1 MVLGQPDRLLN
12 TPRPRFYT
20 LTLYYLT
27 PFLRVKIEI
36 DKGSGFCF
44 GVVEAIRRAE
54 ERLEEDKML
63 YCLGDIV
70 HNNSEVERLRKKG
83 LTSISHEQYYT
94 MRDTTVLLR
103 AHGEPPE
110 VYAYAQANNIKLVDA
125 TCPVVLKL
133 QKRILKS
140 YESGAKNNT
149 QLVIYGKKGHA
160 EVNGLVGQ
168 TKGEAL
174 VVEGVDD
181 LSQLDYSRPIVLYS
195 QTTKGLEG
203 LHHLTEELNKKAAGV
218 PVLVHDTICRQVANR
233 IPGIKKFAARFELII
248 FVSGKKSSNGKMLFD
263 ICSEVNPNTKFISD
277 LHEIDPEW
285 IKDILTVG
293 ICGATSTPK
302 QLLEEVAAYL
312 ARMEAQPPLHK
323 TE

>member
-1 MVLGQPDRLLN
+1 M
-12 TPRPRFYT
+12 
-20 LTLYYLT
+20 
-27 PFLRVKIEI
+27 KIEV

-54 ERLEEDKML
+54 ERLENDQKL

-83 LTSISHEQYYT
+83 LTTISHEQFFT
-94 MRDTTVLLR
+94 MSNTTVLLR

-110 VYAYAQANNIKLVDA
+110 IYKYAQANNIELIDA

-140 YESGAKNNT
+140 YENGAKDNS
-149 QLVIYGKKGHA
+149 QVIIYGKKGHA

-168 TKGEAL
+168 TNGDAI
-174 VVEGVDD
+174 VVEGIDD
-181 LSQLDYSRPIVLYS
+181 LAQLDYTRPIVLYS
-195 QTTKGLEG
+195 QTTKGLDG
-203 LHHLTEELNKKAAGV
+203 LHHLTEELKNKTSKVAIKI
-218 PVLVHDTICRQVANR
+218 HDTICRQVANR
-233 IPGIKKFAARFELII
+233 IPGIKKFAVRFDLVL

-263 ICSEVNPNTKFISD
+263 ICSSVNPNTKFISE
-277 LHEIDPEW
+277 LNEIDPVW
-285 IKDILTVG
+285 LKNIDSVG

-302 QLLEEVAAYL
+302 QLLEEVAEFL
-312 ARMEAQPPLHK
+312 LGMEENTK
-323 TE
+323 V

>member
-1 MVLGQPDRLLN
+1 M
-12 TPRPRFYT
+12 
-20 LTLYYLT
+20 
-27 PFLRVKIEI
+27 KIEV

-54 ERLEEDKML
+54 ERLELDEQL

-83 LTSISHEQYYT
+83 LTTISHEQFFT
-94 MRDTTVLLR
+94 MHDTTVLLR

-110 VYAYAQANNIKLVDA
+110 IYTYAEANNIKLVDA

-140 YESGAKNNT
+140 YESGLKDNT

-168 TKGEAL
+168 SDGNAV
-174 VVEGVDD
+174 VVEGIDD
-181 LSQLDYSRPIVLYS
+181 LAQLDYTRPIVLYS

-203 LHHLTEELNKKAAGV
+203 LHHLSEELKNKASEVSIKI
-218 PVLVHDTICRQVANR
+218 HDTICRQVANR
-233 IPGIKKFAARFELII
+233 IPGIKKFAVRFDLVI

-263 ICSEVNPNTKFISD
+263 ICSAVNPNTKFISD
-277 LHEIDPEW
+277 LSEIEPSW
-285 IKDILTVG
+285 IQNIDSVG

-302 QLLEEVAAYL
+302 QLLEEVAGYL
-312 ARMEAQPPLHK
+312 LNMNNAK
-323 TE
+323 KV

>member
-1 MVLGQPDRLLN
+1 M
-12 TPRPRFYT
+12 
-20 LTLYYLT
+20 
-27 PFLRVKIEI
+27 KIEV

-54 ERLEEDKML
+54 ERLESDQPL

-70 HNNSEVERLRKKG
+70 HNNSEVERLRRKG
-83 LTSISHEQYYT
+83 LTTISHEQFFT
-94 MRDTTVLLR
+94 MHDTTVLLR

-110 VYAYAQANNIKLVDA
+110 IYTYAQANNIKLIDA

-140 YESGAKNNT
+140 HENGVKDNS

-174 VVEGVDD
+174 VVEGIED
-181 LSQLDYSRPIVLYS
+181 LAQLDYSRPIVLYS
-195 QTTKGLEG
+195 QTTKGLDG
-203 LHHLTEELNKKAAGV
+203 LYHLTEELKSKAINV
-218 PVLVHDTICRQVANR
+218 PVKIHDTICRQVANR
-233 IPGIKKFAARFELII
+233 IPGIRKFAGRFDLVL

-263 ICSEVNPNTKFISD
+263 ICSSVNPNTKFISD
-277 LHEIDPEW
+277 LNEIEAEW
-285 IKDILTVG
+285 FRNIDSVG

-302 QLLEEVAAYL
+302 QLLEEVSAYL
-312 ARMEAQPPLHK
+312 LKMESDRK
-323 TE
+323 I

>member
-1 MVLGQPDRLLN
+1 M
-12 TPRPRFYT
+12 
-20 LTLYYLT
+20 
-27 PFLRVKIEI
+27 KIEV

-54 ERLEEDKML
+54 ERLESDKQL

-70 HNNSEVERLRKKG
+70 HNNSEVERLRRKG
-83 LTSISHEQYYT
+83 LTTISHEQFFT
-94 MRDTTVLLR
+94 MHDTTVLLR

-110 VYAYAQANNIKLVDA
+110 IYSFAQAHNIKLIDA

-140 YESGAKNNT
+140 YTNGSKDNS

-168 TKGEAL
+168 TNGEAL
-174 VVEGVDD
+174 VVEEIDD
-181 LSQLDYSRPIVLYS
+181 LAQLDYSRPIVLYS

-203 LHHLTEELNKKAAGV
+203 LHHLTEELKNKATNL
-218 PVLVHDTICRQVANR
+218 PVKIHDTICRQVANR
-233 IPGIKKFAARFELII
+233 IPGIKKFAERFDLVL

-263 ICSEVNPNTKFISD
+263 ICSSVNPNTKFISD
-277 LHEIDPEW
+277 FHEIDPEW
-285 IKDILTVG
+285 LQSIESIG

-302 QLLEEVAAYL
+302 QLLEEVADHL
-312 ARMEAQPPLHK
+312 LKIESGLNI
-323 TE
+323 

>member
-1 MVLGQPDRLLN
+1 M
-12 TPRPRFYT
+12 
-20 LTLYYLT
+20 
-27 PFLRVKIEI
+27 KIEV

-54 ERLEEDKML
+54 ERLENDQKL

-83 LTSISHEQYYT
+83 LTTISHEQFFT
-94 MRDTTVLLR
+94 MNNTTVLLR

-110 VYAYAQANNIKLVDA
+110 IYKYAQANNIELIDA

-140 YESGAKNNT
+140 YENGAKDNS
-149 QLVIYGKKGHA
+149 QLIIYGKKGHA

-168 TKGEAL
+168 TNGDAI
-174 VVEGVDD
+174 VVEGIDD
-181 LSQLDYSRPIVLYS
+181 LAQLDYTRPIVLYS
-195 QTTKGLEG
+195 QTTKGLDG
-203 LHHLTEELNKKAAGV
+203 LHHLTEELKNKTSKVAIKI
-218 PVLVHDTICRQVANR
+218 HDTICRQVANR
-233 IPGIKKFAARFELII
+233 IPGIKKFAVRFDLVL

-263 ICSEVNPNTKFISD
+263 ICSSVNPNTKFISE
-277 LHEIDPEW
+277 LNEIDPVW
-285 IKDILTVG
+285 LKNIDSVG

-302 QLLEEVAAYL
+302 QLLEEVAEFL
-312 ARMEAQPPLHK
+312 LGMEENTK
-323 TE
+323 V

>member
-1 MVLGQPDRLLN
+1 MDHFGTSKPVYVQM
-12 TPRPRFYT
+12 
-20 LTLYYLT
+20 
-27 PFLRVKIEI
+27 KIEI

-54 ERLEEDKML
+54 ERLEQDEKL
-63 YCLGDIV
+63 FCLGDIV
-70 HNNSEVERLRKKG
+70 HNNSEVERLSKKG
-83 LTSISHEQYYT
+83 LTTISHDQFFT
-94 MRDTTVLLR
+94 MSHTTVLLR

-110 VYAYAQANNIKLVDA
+110 IYKYAQEHHIELIDA

-140 YESGAKNNT
+140 YESGLKDNT

-168 TKGEAL
+168 TNGDAR
-174 VVEGVDD
+174 VVEGIED
-181 LSQLDYSRPIVLYS
+181 LAQLDYTRPIVLYS

-203 LHHLTEELNKKAAGV
+203 LHLLTEELINRSSTV
-218 PVLVHDTICRQVANR
+218 PVKIHDTICRQVANR
-233 IPGIKKFAARFELII
+233 IPGIKKFAVRFDLVL

-263 ICSEVNPNTKFISD
+263 ICSTVNPNTKFISD
-277 LHEIDPEW
+277 LNEIEAQWFKNIDS
-285 IKDILTVG
+285 VG

-302 QLLEEVAAYL
+302 QLLEEVAARL
-312 ARMEAQPPLHK
+312 MQMEANHIV
-323 TE
+323 

>member
-1 MVLGQPDRLLN
+1 M
-12 TPRPRFYT
+12 
-20 LTLYYLT
+20 
-27 PFLRVKIEI
+27 KIEV

-54 ERLEEDKML
+54 ERLATDNNL

-83 LTSISHEQYYT
+83 LTTISHEQFFT
-94 MRDTTVLLR
+94 MKNTTVLLR

-110 VYAYAQANNIKLVDA
+110 VYAYARENSIKLIDA

-140 YESGAKNNT
+140 YESGLKDNT

-168 TKGEAL
+168 TKGNAV
-174 VVEGVDD
+174 VVEGIED
-181 LSQLDYSRPIVLYS
+181 LEQLDYTLPIVLFS

-203 LHHLTEELNKKAAGV
+203 LHNLTEELKNKSAAMS
-218 PVLVHDTICRQVANR
+218 LKIHDTICRQVANR
-233 IPGIKKFAARFELII
+233 IPGIKKFATRFDLVL

-263 ICSEVNPNTKFISD
+263 ICSKVNANTKFISD
-277 LHEIDPEW
+277 LNEIDPQW
-285 IKDILTVG
+285 LVNIDSVG

-302 QLLEEVAAYL
+302 KLLEEVAGYL
-312 ARMEAQPPLHK
+312 SKIGSNPK
-323 TE
+323 V

>member
-1 MVLGQPDRLLN
+1 M
-12 TPRPRFYT
+12 
-20 LTLYYLT
+20 
-27 PFLRVKIEI
+27 KIEV

-54 ERLEEDKML
+54 ERLAQDEHL

-70 HNNSEVERLRKKG
+70 HNNSEVERLSKKG
-83 LTSISHEQYYT
+83 LVTISHEQFFS
-94 MRDTTVLLR
+94 MSDTTVLLR

-110 VYAYAQANNIKLVDA
+110 IYKYAQEHHIELIDA

-140 YESGAKNNT
+140 YESGIKEAT

-168 TKGEAL
+168 TNGEAL
-174 VVEGVDD
+174 VVEDIED
-181 LSQLDYSRPIVLYS
+181 LEQLDYTRPIVLYS

-203 LHHLTEELNKKAAGV
+203 LHHLTDELKRRSSGI
-218 PVLVHDTICRQVANR
+218 PVKVHDTICRQVANR
-233 IPGIKKFAARFELII
+233 IPGIKKFAIRFDLVI
-248 FVSGKKSSNGKMLFD
+248 FVSGKKSSNGKMLFE
-263 ICSEVNPNTKFISD
+263 ICSAVNPNTKFISD
-277 LHEIDPEW
+277 LSEINASWLVDSES
-285 IKDILTVG
+285 VG

-302 QLLEEVAAYL
+302 KLLEEVADHL
-312 ARMEAQPPLHK
+312 MMLLTDQK
-323 TE
+323 V

>member
-1 MVLGQPDRLLN
+1 M
-12 TPRPRFYT
+12 
-20 LTLYYLT
+20 
-27 PFLRVKIEI
+27 KIEV

-54 ERLEEDKML
+54 ERLEQEKQL

-83 LTSISHEQYYT
+83 LTTITHEQFFT
-94 MRDTTVLLR
+94 MHDTTVLLR

-110 VYAYAQANNIKLVDA
+110 IYTYAEANNIKLVDA

-140 YESGAKNNT
+140 YESGLKDNA

-168 TKGEAL
+168 SDGKAI
-174 VVEGVDD
+174 VVEGIDD
-181 LSQLDYSRPIVLYS
+181 LAQLDYTRPIVLFS

-203 LHHLTEELNKKAAGV
+203 LHYLSEELKNKASQVSIKI
-218 PVLVHDTICRQVANR
+218 HDTICRQVANR
-233 IPGIKKFAARFELII
+233 IPGIKKFAVRFDLVI

-263 ICSEVNPNTKFISD
+263 ICSAVNPNTKFISD
-277 LHEIDPEW
+277 ISEIEPSW
-285 IKDILTVG
+285 IQNIDSVG

-302 QLLEEVAAYL
+302 QLLEEVASYL
-312 ARMEAQPPLHK
+312 LNMNNAK
-323 TE
+323 KV

>member
-1 MVLGQPDRLLN
+1 M
-12 TPRPRFYT
+12 
-20 LTLYYLT
+20 
-27 PFLRVKIEI
+27 KIEV

-54 ERLEEDKML
+54 ERLENDQKL

-83 LTSISHEQYYT
+83 LTTISHEQFFT
-94 MRDTTVLLR
+94 MSNTTVLLR

-110 VYAYAQANNIKLVDA
+110 IYKYAQANNIELIDA

-140 YESGAKNNT
+140 YENGAKDNS
-149 QLVIYGKKGHA
+149 QLIIYGKKGHA

-168 TKGEAL
+168 TNGDAI
-174 VVEGVDD
+174 VVEGIDD
-181 LSQLDYSRPIVLYS
+181 LAQLDYTRPIVLYS
-195 QTTKGLEG
+195 QTTKGLDG
-203 LHHLTEELNKKAAGV
+203 LHHLTEELKNKTSKVAIKI
-218 PVLVHDTICRQVANR
+218 HDTICRQVANR
-233 IPGIKKFAARFELII
+233 IPGIKKFAVRFDLVL

-263 ICSEVNPNTKFISD
+263 ICSSVNPNTKFISE
-277 LHEIDPEW
+277 LNEIDPVW
-285 IKDILTVG
+285 LKNIDSVG

-302 QLLEEVAAYL
+302 QLLEEVAEFL
-312 ARMEAQPPLHK
+312 WGMEENTK
-323 TE
+323 V

>member
-1 MVLGQPDRLLN
+1 
-12 TPRPRFYT
+12 
-20 LTLYYLT
+20 
-27 PFLRVKIEI
+27 VKIEV

-54 ERLEEDKML
+54 ERLANDKPL

-70 HNNSEVERLRKKG
+70 HNNSEVERLRQKG
-83 LTSISHEQYYT
+83 LISISHDQFYS
-94 MRDTTVLLR
+94 MQDTTVLLR

-110 VYAYAQANNIKLVDA
+110 VYRYAQTHNIKLIDA

-140 YESGAKNNT
+140 YQSGQSDST

-168 TKGEAL
+168 TNGEAL
-174 VVEGVDD
+174 VVEGIED
-181 LSQLDYSRPIVLYS
+181 LSQLDYSLPIVLYS

-203 LHHLTEELNKKAAGV
+203 LHHLTEELKRKSNGQPIKI
-218 PVLVHDTICRQVANR
+218 HDTICRQVANR
-233 IPGIKKFAARFELII
+233 IPGIKKFATRFDLIL

-263 ICSEVNPNTKFISD
+263 ICSAVNPNTKFISD
-277 LHEIDPEW
+277 LNEIEPEW
-285 IKDILTVG
+285 LQNIDSVG
-293 ICGATSTPK
+293 ICGATSTPMN
-302 QLLEEVAAYL
+302 LLEEVAGF
-312 ARMEAQPPLHK
+312 LHQMDSK
-323 TE
+323 DKV

>member
-1 MVLGQPDRLLN
+1 MK
-12 TPRPRFYT
+12 T
-20 LTLYYLT
+20 
-27 PFLRVKIEI
+27 EI

-54 ERLEEDKML
+54 ERLAQNNHL

-83 LTSISHEQYYT
+83 LETISHEQFFS

-110 VYAYAQANNIKLVDA
+110 VYAYAEANNIKLIDA

-140 YESGAKNNT
+140 YESGSKDDT

-168 TKGEAL
+168 TKGNAL
-174 VVEGVDD
+174 VVEGIED
-181 LSQLDYSRPIVLYS
+181 LNQLDYSRPIVLYS

-203 LHHLTEELNKKAAGV
+203 LHHLSEELKNKATEVSIKI
-218 PVLVHDTICRQVANR
+218 HDTICRQVANR
-233 IPGIKKFAARFELII
+233 IPGIKKFAARFDMVI

-263 ICSEVNPNTKFISD
+263 ICSAVNPNTKFISD
-277 LHEIDPEW
+277 LGEIESGW
-285 IKDILTVG
+285 FVGVESLG

-302 QLLEEVAAYL
+302 QLLEDVAGYIQQMVA
-312 ARMEAQPPLHK
+312 
-323 TE
+323 TENV

>member
-1 MVLGQPDRLLN
+1 M
-12 TPRPRFYT
+12 
-20 LTLYYLT
+20 
-27 PFLRVKIEI
+27 KIEI

-54 ERLEEDKML
+54 ERLEQDKQL

-83 LTSISHEQYYT
+83 LTTISHEQFFT
-94 MRDTTVLLR
+94 MHDTTVLLR

-110 VYAYAQANNIKLVDA
+110 IYAYAEANNIKLVDA

-140 YESGAKNNT
+140 YESGLKDNT

-168 TKGEAL
+168 SDGNAV
-174 VVEGVDD
+174 VVEGIDD
-181 LSQLDYSRPIVLYS
+181 LAQLDYTRPIVLYS

-203 LHHLTEELNKKAAGV
+203 LHHLSEELKNKASEVSIKI
-218 PVLVHDTICRQVANR
+218 HDTICRQVANR
-233 IPGIKKFAARFELII
+233 IPGIKKFAVRFDLVI

-263 ICSEVNPNTKFISD
+263 ICSAVNPNTKFISD
-277 LHEIDPEW
+277 LSEIEPSW
-285 IKDILTVG
+285 IQNIDSVG

-302 QLLEEVAAYL
+302 QLLEEVAGYL
-312 ARMEAQPPLHK
+312 LNMNNAK
-323 TE
+323 KV